1 REALEILHR
10 ALWHHERPLQNVQ
23 LDANPRVLTRAQQEV
38 GIGKDAL
45 YQDRA
50 RVRVYLAARRIACAA
65 IRIDGAVGEDQLL
78 RAGREAPGANRFADA
93 RRVLQ
98 ILLLAHRE
106 GHADRI
112 DLRDGGERPGVVGT
126 DQVADLPDRHAHDPV
141 DRRADLRESE
151 LDVRPLDGGARR
163 PQGGFV
169 GMKALHGAVV
179 FLAAHR
185 SVLHEW
191 RIAVGVEAR
200 ELERRLHAAE

>member
-1 REALEILHR
+1 EALDHDALAGGRTLGDHLQRIPDRPGADGADLDPVVGTHERELREALEILHR

-50 RVRVYLAARRIACAA
+50 RVRVHLAARRIACAA

-126 DQVADLPDRHAHDPV
+126 DQV
-141 DRRADLRESE
+141 
-151 LDVRPLDGGARR
+151 
-163 PQGGFV
+163 
-169 GMKALHGAVV
+169 
-179 FLAAHR
+179 
-185 SVLHEW
+185 
-191 RIAVGVEAR
+191 
-200 ELERRLHAAE
+200 